1 MDQSISRRQTMKLFC
16 GLAVTGSLAG
26 CTEDEN
32 AGESNENGSQTTTT
46 EAQTQSPA
54 TETPQQTATTEP
66 TTTEATEETTETT
79 TEQASGEQ
87 VSFSAGDS
95 QVEGLLYG
103 DGSCA
108 VVLVPGQ
115 EYDGSDWE
123 PQASAIAEGGH
134 TALAVSPGSGSAA
147 NPKMIAG
154 AVSYL
159 REKQGAETVV
169 AVGASAGA
177 DALVKASTISGTGID
192 GSVVIAPGEAAD
204 YAPELSGRLLFVVGK
219 EDEKRYVQTTKM
231 MHQQAPDPKRLEEL
245 PTGEHGQAIFDS
257 DQGSALKNMLVE
269 FSNTVCSG

>member
-1 MDQSISRRQTMKLFC
+1 MKLCC

-32 AGESNENGSQTTTT
+32 AENPNENGNQTTTT
-46 EAQTQSPA
+46 EAQTESPT

-66 TTTEATEETTETT
+66 TTTEATEEPTEET

-87 VSFSAGDS
+87 VSFSAGGG
-95 QVEGLLYG
+95 QVEGFLYG

-115 EYDGSDWE
+115 ESDGSDWE

-134 TALAVSPGSGSAA
+134 TALAVSPGGSAA
-147 NPKMIAG
+147 SPKTVAG

-177 DALVKASTISGTGID
+177 NAVVKANTISGTEID
-192 GSVVIAPGEAAD
+192 GSVVISPGEAAS

-219 EDEKRYVQTTKM
+219 EDKDRYVQTTKM
-231 MHQQAPDPKRLEEL
+231 MHQQASDPKQLEEL
-245 PTGEHGQAIFDS
+245 STGEHGQAIFDS
-257 DQGSALKNMLVE
+257 DQGNALENMLVE